1 MIHPKRSPQTFA
13 AHNPRLRV
21 RRWARWSWAWLY
33 PGKPRGQEMQIISVN
48 HAVSPHVKAT
58 KLEKVKPLVTFRFGV
73 PSFRTQ
79 VAYFFRNGP
88 TMVAPN
94 RSTAVLVHGLGGAT
108 ASGWLI
114 VQPTLF
120 SLISF
125 DEFSGN
131 RSFHLRCLCQDIP
144 QWTEKSSWCWSLT
157 VLRIKVLFHLC
168 SCSPP
173 SPCYTPHLH
182 PFFT

>member
-1 MIHPKRSPQTFA
+1 
-13 AHNPRLRV
+13 
-21 RRWARWSWAWLY
+21 
-33 PGKPRGQEMQIISVN
+33 MQIISVN

-108 ASGWLI
+108 ASG
-114 VQPTLF
+114 
-120 SLISF
+120 
-125 DEFSGN
+125 
-131 RSFHLRCLCQDIP
+131 
-144 QWTEKSSWCWSLT
+144 
-157 VLRIKVLFHLC
+157 
-168 SCSPP
+168 
-173 SPCYTPHLH
+173 
-182 PFFT
+182 